1 MKDITVKSLLI
12 LVMVIYAPLCGA
24 HDVSAEEVSP
34 AGGFINPGSVAAIS
48 MPVGTL
54 PMFSNWQ
61 VGQEATPIQ
70 FRFTARANTAYQIF
84 IGFNEAWWDKAG
96 QRVMDVELN
105 GKIVAT
111 VDSFQGRMNVPSGH
125 VLPVTSDSAGSIQL
139 RVLPHPGAPDQNTVV
154 CGLMLFDKDVVL
166 KASDIINGRGP
177 QPLVSVSAGQTTPL
191 PNLENCF
198 IGRKY
203 VPSPVP
209 TFVQT
214 RDKLP
219 QPIFDE
225 EPAYVDCY
233 WKTWELAFRSFRQ
246 PGPESTFPSNYID
259 EAFNEALFLWD
270 TAFMTMF
277 CRYGHPYV
285 PGIQSLDN
293 FYASQMPDGEIVR
306 EISEV
311 DGSPRVN
318 WAKPGTPHSLNHPI
332 LAWAELE
339 SYQISNDKRRLAEV
353 YPPLC
358 AYYRA
363 YDKIK
368 DVPSGFYL
376 GSWASMD
383 NSPRVEGM
391 LCSIDTTC
399 EVVLFARNLATM
411 ADILGRTN
419 EAERWT
425 RDADALTRMINET
438 LWDPD
443 TGFYYDSNGKRER
456 HNVRTIAAYWALVAG
471 VADQAKADSL
481 AAHLTDPAKFHRVHR
496 VPTVPA
502 DQTGYHPQGHYWRGG
517 VWTPTDIMVI
527 RGLERYGKTELA
539 RDIALNHLETVFQV
553 WQRTGTVWEFYQPD
567 APEPGVQPGHQ
578 TRADFVG
585 WTGNA
590 PISLFIEYKLGIRVN
605 APANTVTWSITSPKR
620 HGIAKLWF
628 GGITADLLCSDLD
641 SDGRRTV
648 TVTADS
654 DFTLVIDHQRSS
666 RSYLIK
672 AGQATILDL

>member
-1 MKDITVKSLLI
+1 MRALTTFV
-12 LVMVIYAPLCGA
+12 LVAVVPLFGA
-24 HDVSAEEVSP
+24 HAVSSEEVP
-34 AGGFINPGSVAAIS
+34 PTGGFINPGNVAAIS
-48 MPVGTL
+48 APVGTL
-54 PMFSNWQ
+54 PMFGSWQ
-61 VGQEATPIQ
+61 IGQQATPIQ
-70 FRFTARANTAYQIF
+70 CRFTARSNTAYQVF
-84 IGFNEAWWDKAG
+84 IGFSEAWWDKAG
-96 QRVMDVELN
+96 QRVMDIELN
-105 GKIVAT
+105 GKTVAT
-111 VDSFQGRMNVPSGH
+111 VDSFHDRKYAPSGY
-125 VLPVTSDSAGSIQL
+125 VFPATSDPEGTIRI

-166 KASDIINGRGP
+166 KASEIIDGHGP
-177 QPLVSVSAGQTTPL
+177 QPLISVSAGQTSP
-191 PNLENCF
+191 PPKLENSF

-203 VPSPVP
+203 VPVPVP
-209 TFVQT
+209 IFAQT
-214 RDKLP
+214 KDKLP

-246 PGPESTFPSNYID
+246 PGPQSTFPSNYID

-277 CRYGHPYV
+277 CRYGHPHV

-339 SYQISNDKRRLAEV
+339 SFQITNDKGRLAEV

-368 DVPSGFYL
+368 DDPSGFYL

-391 LCSIDTTC
+391 FCSIDTTC
-399 EVVLFARNLATM
+399 EMVLFARNLATM
-411 ADILGRTN
+411 ADILGKKD
-419 EAERWT
+419 EAARWT
-425 RDADALTRMINET
+425 RDADELTLKINDT
-438 LWDPD
+438 LWDPA
-443 TGFYYDSNGKRER
+443 TSFYYDSNGKRER
-456 HNVRTIAAYWALVAG
+456 HNVRTIAAYWALIAG
-471 VADQAKADSL
+471 VADQAKADAL
-481 AAHLTDPAKFHRVHR
+481 AAQLTDPAKFNRVHR

-502 DQTGYHPQGHYWRGG
+502 DETGYHPQGHYWRGG

-527 RGLERYGKTELA
+527 RGLERFGKTDLA
-539 RDIALNHLETVFQV
+539 REIALNHIETVFKV
-553 WQRTGTVWEFYQPD
+553 WQQTGTVWEFYQPD
-567 APEPGVQPGHQ
+567 AVEPGIQPGHN
-578 TRADFVG
+578 TRPDFTG
-585 WTGNA
+585 WTGNT

-605 APANTVTWSITSPKR
+605 APENTVTWTITSPKR

-628 GGITADLLCSDLD
+628 GGTTADLLCSDPD
-641 SDGRRTV
+641 KEGKRTV
-648 TVTADS
+648 TVTADR
-654 DFTLVIDHQRSS
+654 DFTLVIHHQRKTQSHP
-666 RSYLIK
+666 IK
-672 AGQATILDL
+672 AGQATVLDL